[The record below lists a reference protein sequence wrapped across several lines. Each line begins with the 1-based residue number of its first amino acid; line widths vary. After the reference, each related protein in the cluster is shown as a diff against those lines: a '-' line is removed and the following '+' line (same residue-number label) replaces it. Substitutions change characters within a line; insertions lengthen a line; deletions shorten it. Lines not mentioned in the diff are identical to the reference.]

1 MTCPREPNRLVLRDQ
16 VAVFAAASEAFSAA
30 NINCSIQESL
40 DRFKPVLEKATEARL
55 PVRGYVSCVL
65 GCPYE
70 GRVAPE
76 DVVKVRNG
84 TFLRNRIYTAL
95 CKLAPSFT
103 EHATVIGFFSLSRL
117 LIPRTHFRLRLF
129 GCTRGR

>member
-1 MTCPREPNRLVLRDQ
+1 MLCDQ

-40 DRFKPVLEKATEARL
+40 DRFKPVLEKATAVSL

-70 GRVAPE
+70 GAVAPE
-76 DVVKVRNG
+76 DVVKVRN
-84 TFLRNRIYTAL
+84 RA
-95 CKLAPSFT
+95 S
-103 EHATVIGFFSLSRL
+103 VL
-117 LIPRTHFRLRLF
+117 LL
-129 GCTRGR
+129 